1 MITNFEKAIIS
12 NIKRIRIEKG
22 ITCQDIADI
31 LNTSVNFINNIES
44 EKSDDKYNLNHL
56 NKISYLLDCKISE
69 FFPSDSEIQNE
80 PFFKDIEEQK
90 LIILNKKREK

>member
-1 MITNFEKAIIS
+1 MISNFEKAIIS
-12 NIKRIRIEKG
+12 NIKRIRTEKG

-56 NKISYLLDCKISE
+56 NKISYLLDCNISE
-69 FFPSDSEIQNE
+69 FFPSDFEIQNE
-80 PFFKDIEEQK
+80 PFFKDIEQQK